1 MAVEMY
7 EQWEAAFHTGMADLI
22 DHSSADCT
30 HTSGL
35 CFRFLRLRH
44 KAVGLLRTHLFF
56 KNCTA
61 KMTPDANWTK
71 VEKGKRK

>member
-35 CFRFLRLRH
+35 CFRFFRLRH
-44 KAVGLLRTHLFF
+44 KAVGLLRPIFF
-56 KNCTA
+56 SKIA
-61 KMTPDANWTK
+61 LQK
-71 VEKGKRK
+71 